1 MLAFLPSKVHVS
13 LLCFHVDG
21 HLSSGT
27 HVYIHSNYLLTSIIP
42 DHEILERRHQVLIL
56 NVKVLVWSLARAQF
70 NLVAQSCLTLYDPMG
85 CSMPGFP
92 VHHQLPELTQTHVH

>member
-21 HLSSGT
+21 HLSFGT
-27 HVYIHSNYLLTSIIP
+27 HIEFHSNYLLTSTFP

-56 NVKVLVWSLARAQF
+56 NVKLLVWSLARAQF
-70 NLVAQSCLTLYDPMG
+70 SLITQLCLTL
-85 CSMPGFP
+85 
-92 VHHQLPELTQTHVH
+92 